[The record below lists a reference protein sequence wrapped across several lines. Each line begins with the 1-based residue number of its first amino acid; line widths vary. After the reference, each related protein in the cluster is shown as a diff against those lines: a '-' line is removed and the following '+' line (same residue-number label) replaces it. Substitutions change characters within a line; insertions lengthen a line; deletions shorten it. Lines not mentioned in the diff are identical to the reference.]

1 MQEFPSTLSMLSP
14 SNSIWEC
21 LIFLG
26 YQPLHRPT
34 EEVRRLFDKAV
45 YEKYQRDPQYLK
57 AKMKKEKLFS
67 TEEGNFRDIN
77 KYDITDGNVLNAM
90 DLRMHK

>member
-1 MQEFPSTLSMLSP
+1 MLSP
-14 SNSIWEC
+14 SNSIEYWV
-21 LIFLG
+21 IFVG

-45 YEKYQRDPQYLK
+45 YEKYQRDPEFLK
-57 AKMKKEKLFS
+57 AKKKKDKLFA
-67 TEEGNFRDIN
+67 TEEGNFRDMS
-77 KYDITDGNVLNAM
+77 KHDITDENVLNAM